1 MTDMCGSNLIAWIAA
16 EADETEDPKSPPF
29 VKDAK
34 DGPPLALPAAGMVA
48 HQFPSR
54 AVKIEES
61 APCPPFAKD
70 AKDGAPTE
78 SPSPLPATDP
88 GNGVPGESFDLD
100 AVESAAEIADRNFD
114 EDRERRIYRARTVA
128 MLRRYMRY
136 SIETG
141 RLPSVLGGEFF
152 RAKMTTYTVVTF
164 EDRVI
169 FVHDMEKCLA
179 RLDEFSRQLIARHIL
194 QDHDQEATG
203 KLLHCTER
211 TVRTYVPVVLDLF
224 SQILVEVGLLERV
237 DSKSKKSCQ
246 GGKNGP
252 FPASD
257 CEEGKYKF

>member
-1 MTDMCGSNLIAWIAA
+1 
-16 EADETEDPKSPPF
+16 
-29 VKDAK
+29 
-34 DGPPLALPAAGMVA
+34 
-48 HQFPSR
+48 
-54 AVKIEES
+54 
-61 APCPPFAKD
+61 
-70 AKDGAPTE
+70 
-78 SPSPLPATDP
+78 
-88 GNGVPGESFDLD
+88 
-100 AVESAAEIADRNFD
+100 
-114 EDRERRIYRARTVA
+114 
-128 MLRRYMRY
+128 
-136 SIETG
+136 
-141 RLPSVLGGEFF
+141 
-152 RAKMTTYTVVTF
+152 
-164 EDRVI
+164 
-169 FVHDMEKCLA
+169 MEKCLA